1 MPGDPEAVGARQ
13 HNEVLK
19 AAYKRGEA
27 LEERLVRILRPI
39 LEHAGNEAATA
50 FRHRATDH
58 LTASALRRT
67 DRLAAGR
74 AIWGG
79 YPRAALRPSLV
90 AAGGLR
96 GVRPTS
102 TMVCL
107 KPRPEEAEAIADPE
121 GAAPETLHVTL
132 ASLGSVEGDLEPVVA
147 AVRQVA
153 TEHAPL
159 VGKVGGYGRF
169 DPPGCGILLPD
180 VPGLVEL
187 RVAVTEAL
195 VAADL
200 GYARD
205 HGFQPHL
212 TVDGDP
218 EPDEAEQMLERAAG
232 APLHFDAIL
241 VVRGDSEVYEVPLVG
256 SPPLTASG
264 TPEQVAKAQ
273 ERVTTEQDS
282 LRHALE
288 SGDQRRIEDA
298 KARVE
303 AAKANLRDLV
313 VGPQWSKPAGDELID
328 VKALAQTLRTK
339 TDPVRQA
346 LIHNIVGSTHKL
358 IDPVGGKYRWE
369 KVASDDVSSDE
380 LIGEIDG
387 WAGEAED
394 VAGAAITDAEMGD
407 GDLYLLRDRATG
419 RLVAVANV
427 EGGSDSLI
435 VRDIAS
441 SGGGAGTALL
451 RQIAREAS
459 SSKLGVR
466 LRATPDA
473 AGYYRKL
480 KGFEEGDDLDFHL
493 PADKTAEFV
502 GTAKTV
508 AASDRAAAM
517 FDVTNPLIAKAL
529 SQSGSKITEIADT
542 TRANVMDI
550 ISTAYDE
557 GLSIPDTATLIE
569 SAMRDSAE
577 VRARMIARTELVGA
591 INGGSLAAT
600 QLVASA
606 TGSRYQKRWLTAVG
620 ARYPRHELYDG
631 LDGQTVGLDEQFD
644 VGGESLDYPGDPDGD
659 PGETINCRCTM
670 IYVDGPEASAAAVR
684 QSIDAPTMW
693 GEDLAS

>member
-1 MPGDPEAVGARQ
+1 MPGDTQPVGVRQ

-27 LEERLVRILRPI
+27 LEGRLVRILRPI
-39 LEHAGNEAATA
+39 LEQAGAEAADA
-50 FRHRATDH
+50 FRRRATDH
-58 LTASALRRT
+58 LTAAALRRS

-79 YPRAALRPSLV
+79 YPRVVAWPSLI

-107 KPRPEEAEAIADPE
+107 KPRAEEAEAIADPG
-121 GAAPETLHVTL
+121 GAPADTLHVTL
-132 ASLGSVEGDLEPVVA
+132 AALGSVDGDLTPIVEAIRSVA
-147 AVRQVA
+147 A
-153 TEHAPL
+153 EHAPL

-169 DPPGCGILLPD
+169 EPPGCGILLPD

-195 VAADL
+195 LAADL

-205 HGFQPHL
+205 HGFQPHM
-212 TVDGDP
+212 TVDGEP

-241 VVRGDSEVYEVPLVG
+241 VVRGDTEVHEVPLVG
-256 SPPLTASG
+256 SPPLTAAGS
-264 TPEQVAKAQ
+264 PEQIAKAQ
-273 ERVTTEQDS
+273 DRLAAEQDS
-282 LRHALE
+282 LRLALE
-288 SGDQRRIEDA
+288 SGNQRRIEDA
-298 KARVE
+298 KGRVA

-339 TDPVRQA
+339 TDPVRNA
-346 LIHNIVGSTHKL
+346 LIQNIVGSTHKL
-358 IDPVGGKYRWE
+358 IDPAGAKYRWE
-369 KVASDDVSSDE
+369 KVSSQNVSSDD
-380 LIGEIDG
+380 LIGETAG

-394 VAGAAITDAEMGD
+394 VAGAAIMEAEMGD

-441 SGGGAGTALL
+441 AGGGAGTALL

-466 LRATPDA
+466 LRATLGA
-473 AGYYRKL
+473 AGYYRRL
-480 KGFEEGDDLDFHL
+480 KGFEEGENLDFHL
-493 PADKTAEFV
+493 PADKAAEFV
-502 GTAKTV
+502 GTK
-508 AASDRAAAM
+508 AAAATSERAAAM
-517 FDVTNPLIAKAL
+517 FDVTNPLVAKAF
-529 SQSGSKITEIADT
+529 SQTGAKITEIADT

-557 GLSIPDTATLIE
+557 GLSIPDTAKLIE

-600 QLVASA
+600 QLVSSA

-659 PGETINCRCTM
+659 PAETINCRCTM
-670 IYVDGPEASAAAVR
+670 IYVDGPEASAADVR

-693 GEDLAS
+693 GEDLAT